1 MQILMIVCLA
11 QAQLQRAQLVLHT
24 YECRLNQR
32 LERRRLRRRR
42 MVSIKIV
49 SVRHVNREQLSTFN

>member
-1 MQILMIVCLA
+1 MQILMIVRLA

-42 MVSIKIV
+42 TDSNKT
-49 SVRHVNREQLSTFN
+49 SFRAACEPRSTSTFN